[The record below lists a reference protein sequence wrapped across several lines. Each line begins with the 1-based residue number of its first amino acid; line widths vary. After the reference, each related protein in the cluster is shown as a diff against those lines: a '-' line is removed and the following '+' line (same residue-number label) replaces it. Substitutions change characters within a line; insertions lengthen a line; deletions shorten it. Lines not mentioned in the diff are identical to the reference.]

1 MQDYIE
7 LAKKNG
13 ITLLEI
19 GKCQFCEANTKRG
32 IHECL
37 EIFSLELDNINFN
50 KKENQIYRFYLVDA
64 HVLQHSEI
72 HGRWN
77 NHLHL
82 SRLHLIFKYNVQWSY
97 HLTSQLSDCLN
108 KYKANKQDEFL
119 YPPDIGNRGR
129 ITSVDIIK
137 SYSRGS
143 DVRPLLRQWAKEVY
157 HTWTNSHDV
166 VDSIATR
173 FLNRKK

>member
-13 ITLLEI
+13 ITLLDK
-19 GKCQFCEANTKRG
+19 GKCQFCQANTKRG

-37 EIFSLELDNINFN
+37 EIFSLGLENIDFH
-50 KKENQIYRFYLVDA
+50 KKENQVYRFYLVDA
-64 HVLQHSEI
+64 HVLQHAEI

-82 SRLHLIFKYNVQWSY
+82 TRLHLIFKYNVQWYY
-97 HLTSQLSDCLN
+97 HLTSHLSDCLN

-119 YPPDIGNRGR
+119 YPPDIRKRGR
-129 ITSVDIIK
+129 ITSVDIIEQ
-137 SYSRGS
+137 YSKGL
-143 DVRPLLRQWAKEVY
+143 DIKPLLRDWAKEVY
-157 HTWTNSHDV
+157 ETWDDSHDV
-166 VDSIATR
+166 VDIVATN
-173 FLNRKK
+173 FLNMKR